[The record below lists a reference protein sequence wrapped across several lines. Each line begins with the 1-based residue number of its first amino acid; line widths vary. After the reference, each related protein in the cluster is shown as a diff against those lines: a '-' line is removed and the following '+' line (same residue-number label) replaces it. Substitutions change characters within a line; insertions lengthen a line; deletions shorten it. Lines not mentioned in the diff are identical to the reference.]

1 MAGRGGDADAPGHG
15 RICDQDYGANAD
27 AKAPS
32 TPVLSNHMTNYVEG
46 TNLVQCQLVNK
57 SPLLRTST
65 MHIATQADFLK
76 AGPTPIR
83 VTTP

>member
-57 SPLLRTST
+57 SPRLRAFSVQ
-65 MHIATQADFLK
+65 IAMPADFLK
-76 AGPTPIR
+76 AGRPPIR